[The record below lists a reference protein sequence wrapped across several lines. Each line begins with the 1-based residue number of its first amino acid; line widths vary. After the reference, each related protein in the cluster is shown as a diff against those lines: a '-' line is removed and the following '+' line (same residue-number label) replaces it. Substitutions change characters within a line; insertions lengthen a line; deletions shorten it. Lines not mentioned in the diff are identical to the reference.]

1 MDILAIEDR
10 EHGDALEFTRVTNQQ
25 FVQIWEL
32 TKQHCRLQ
40 ASPESDNFSWMAR
53 HKDIKPLCITDYWWY
68 RNKMTVRNGVIF
80 RGNHVIIRKVLWLQ
94 MLKRIHVAT
103 LEEKHVYTK
112 LEML

>member
-53 HKDIKPLCITDYWWY
+53 H
-68 RNKMTVRNGVIF
+68 
-80 RGNHVIIRKVLWLQ
+80 
-94 MLKRIHVAT
+94 
-103 LEEKHVYTK
+103 
-112 LEML
+112 

>member
-32 TKQHCRLQ
+32 TKQHCWLQ
-40 ASPESDNFSWMAR
+40 ALKVTILAGWPDT
-53 HKDIKPLCITDYWWY
+53 KDIKPLCITDYWWY

-80 RGNHVIIRKVLWLQ
+80 RGNHVIIQKVLWPQ

-103 LEEKHVYTK
+103 LEERHVYTK